1 MKSYKRDLRK
11 LLKLYDD
18 GEIGEREYFELK
30 RELEKVDTMRIF
42 ISLFAKFKEFILKIK
57 ILF

>member
-30 RELEKVDTMRIF
+30 RELEKIYRIWEL
-42 ISLFAKFKEFILKIK
+42 IRWEYL
-57 ILF
+57 